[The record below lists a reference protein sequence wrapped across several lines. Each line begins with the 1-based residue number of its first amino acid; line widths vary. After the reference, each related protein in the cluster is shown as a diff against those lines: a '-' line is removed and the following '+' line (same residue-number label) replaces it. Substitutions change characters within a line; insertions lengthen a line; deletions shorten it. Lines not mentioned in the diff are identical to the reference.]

1 MATIVGCLSFRQYWI
16 SRGWCTRHFGCRL
29 SVVGCRLLL
38 PQPQPQWRWRVAW
51 GSIRLLARLSR
62 VPVAVHGLD
71 HLSAGTS
78 IAVANHPR
86 WIDPLV
92 LASVMPQSFHLVAA
106 EVLEHQGLN
115 GLVFRRLGHQF
126 VERHEREHGV
136 ADADRLATPMRGG
149 RSLVIFPE
157 GGLVRP
163 RVTPFPHGRI
173 RGGRPNRRAR
183 CPGGYPRDADSI
195 VARAPFATTGSHRHH
210 RW

>member
-51 GSIRLLARLSR
+51 GSIRLLARLTR

-106 EVLEHQGLN
+106 EC
-115 GLVFRRLGHQF
+115 
-126 VERHEREHGV
+126 
-136 ADADRLATPMRGG
+136 
-149 RSLVIFPE
+149 SS
-157 GGLVRP
+157 
-163 RVTPFPHGRI
+163 I
-173 RGGRPNRRAR
+173 RGSTDW
-183 CPGGYPRDADSI
+183 CSGG
-195 VARAPFATTGSHRHH
+195 
-210 RW
+210 